1 MINISDSEKVY
12 EDWRFIQKEQCFYPN
27 KETCF
32 YFNDLLF
39 FSLTMSEI
47 GHQKIHALHYLGTY
61 WVISLCSV
69 PACRGQHGMPL
80 YSSLMYSSFHFSRM
94 HQILNLTPN
103 GIVSP
108 INLQNTNTFI
118 NAFSLFNK
126 DVFNTGI
133 KIVVNNMKI

>member
-1 MINISDSEKVY
+1 MRIEDSSKKNNVFILIKRHVFTSIFWNI
-12 EDWRFIQKEQCFYPN
+12 RFAF
-27 KETCF
+27 
-32 YFNDLLF
+32 F
-39 FSLTMSEI
+39 FSYNVRNWASKNPCTTLPWNLLS
-47 GHQKIHALHYLGTY
+47 YLPLLSSCLQRSARDAIVLQSDVQY
-61 WVISLCSV
+61 VLFISQECTK
-69 PACRGQHGMPL
+69 
-80 YSSLMYSSFHFSRM
+80 SL
-94 HQILNLTPN
+94 NPTPN

>member
-1 MINISDSEKVY
+1 MFLLQFFGILDLGFFLLQCQKLSIKKSMHYITLEPTELSPFAQFLPAEVSTGCHCTLVWCIVLFISQECTK
-12 EDWRFIQKEQCFYPN
+12 
-27 KETCF
+27 
-32 YFNDLLF
+32 
-39 FSLTMSEI
+39 SLN
-47 GHQKIHALHYLGTY
+47 
-61 WVISLCSV
+61 
-69 PACRGQHGMPL
+69 P
-80 YSSLMYSSFHFSRM
+80 
-94 HQILNLTPN
+94 TPN